1 MKMMMEVAAAAALI
15 VGGADVAVAQDFSG
29 ARQIA
34 AGDYAGAERA
44 ITTQRRL
51 FPRDAD
57 LMLNLAT
64 VYRRTGRTDEARRLY
79 QAVAA
84 QPDELL
90 DLPDGRTAS
99 AHALA
104 NEGLRRLTL
113 VATR

>member
-1 MKMMMEVAAAAALI
+1 MKMLMEVAAAAALI
-15 VGGADVAVAQDFSG
+15 VGGAGVAVAQDFSG

-44 ITTQRRL
+44 ITMQQGL

-57 LMLNLAT
+57 LMLNLAI
-64 VYRRTGRTDEARRLY
+64 VYRRTGRTEEARRLY
-79 QAVAA
+79 EAVLT

-90 DLPDGRTAS
+90 DLPNGRTVK

-104 NEGLRRLTL
+104 NDGLRRLNT
-113 VATR
+113 VAAR